1 MKASGW
7 QGVGEGLRKRSRW
20 KVPLERIQQRVGHFR
35 RQLEPGVLP
44 VEPFAKSRED
54 ISVGGSRKTLG
65 QSCRKDWEFGELG
78 RNAKR
83 DGRDALLC
91 ESLWRDSSNS
101 SGGTDQDGLEHLG
114 VDRPEEDRVGQD
126 GLQQLCVNSFRV
138 SSSPLGTKPC
148 SSSGE
153 GLWLSQYC

>member
-1 MKASGW
+1 M
-7 QGVGEGLRKRSRW
+7 RKRSRW

-54 ISVGGSRKTLG
+54 ISIGGSRKTLG

-83 DGRDALLC
+83 DGRDVLLC

-101 SGGTDQDGLEHLG
+101 SGSTDQDGLEHLG

-126 GLQQLCVNSFRV
+126 GLQQLCVNSFGV

-148 SSSGE
+148 SYSGE
-153 GLWLSQYC
+153 GLGLSQYC

>member
-1 MKASGW
+1 M
-7 QGVGEGLRKRSRW
+7 
-20 KVPLERIQQRVGHFR
+20 PLERIQQRISYFG

-54 ISVGGSRKTLG
+54 ISIGGSRKTLG
-65 QSCRKDWEFGELG
+65 QSCRNDWDIRELSG
-78 RNAKR
+78 NAKR
-83 DGRDALLC
+83 DGRDVLLC
-91 ESLWRDSSNS
+91 ESLWRDGSNS
-101 SGGTDQDGLEHLG
+101 GGGTDQDGLEHLG

-126 GLQQLCVNSFRV
+126 GLQQLCINSFRV

-153 GLWLSQYC
+153 GLGLSHNC